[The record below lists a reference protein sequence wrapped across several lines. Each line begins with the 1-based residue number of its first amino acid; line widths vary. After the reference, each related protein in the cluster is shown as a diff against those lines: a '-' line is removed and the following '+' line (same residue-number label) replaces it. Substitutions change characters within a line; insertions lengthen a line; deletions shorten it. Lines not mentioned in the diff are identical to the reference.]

1 MSTLMICVALMGVGL
16 YLVHRFRTRLAD
28 RQQELD
34 GSRRRGAARRQR
46 ECDAVLRDFM
56 RTRGYL
62 AGKIATGEEIR
73 GWIGQGITPE
83 ELRAELDTRAEA
95 IEGPLLGYL
104 EHQGGRVP
112 VRLPVQTRTRHMY
125 YVGRT
130 GTGKTTAL
138 RRMILQD
145 MAAGHGLAVVAPE
158 AEMIADELLPFIPRS
173 RWDDVVVVD
182 PADIHH
188 PVSFN
193 PLHLDAGEDLDLK
206 SAELM
211 AIFQR
216 LSDDTAT
223 SAPRMETILRQA
235 LYALLPVENTT
246 LLDIERLLDRQD
258 DGFRRWII
266 DQTRDDD
273 TRHFWR
279 DVYPAYPKDA
289 HLSLINRL
297 GRFLR
302 PRTIRNLLCQPGPSF
317 NVRRA
322 MDERRILLF
331 KLSDGLLGEENA
343 QLFGQLI
350 VAKLQIAALSRAD
363 IPQDRR
369 ELFIAYVDEFQRFAN
384 VAATSYE
391 TILSRA
397 RKYSLG
403 LVMAHQQMGQVGEN
417 LMREILGNV
426 GTVVAFQVGAT
437 DARRLSRE
445 LVGDVDGQLVPI
457 EVHELVSLRV
467 GEAIC
472 RIGRSVFRLHT
483 LPPPAGGS
491 AAVRDEVVRRSRAR
505 YGRPRAGEPRNQ
517 PPSDLKDLNPGE
529 AL

>member
-1 MSTLMICVALMGVGL
+1 MTLVLIGACLLGL
-16 YLVHRFRTRLAD
+16 GAYAAQRIHARLAEQ
-28 RQQELD
+28 RQHLELT
-34 GSRRRGAARRQR
+34 RRRANARRRR
-46 ECDAVLRDFM
+46 ECRDVLRDFSLS
-56 RTRGYL
+56 RGYL
-62 AGKIATGEEIR
+62 AGRIASGSEVR
-73 GWIGQGITPE
+73 GWIDHGISAE
-83 ELRAELDTRAEA
+83 ELRDELDARAEGVA
-95 IEGPLLGYL
+95 GPLLGHL
-104 EHQGGRVP
+104 EQDGRQVP
-112 VRLPVQTRTRHMY
+112 IRLPAQLRTRHQ
-125 YVGRT
+125 YVIGRS

-138 RRMILQD
+138 NRMILQD
-145 MAAGHGLAVVAPE
+145 AAAGHGLAVVAPE
-158 AEMIADELLPFIPRS
+158 AEMIDQELLPHIPRS
-173 RWDDVVVVD
+173 RWDDVVLFD

-188 PVSFN
+188 PLSLN
-193 PLHLDAGEDLDLK
+193 PLHLDKGEDLDLK

-216 LSDDTAT
+216 LSDDTGTA
-223 SAPRMETILRQA
+223 APRMETILRQA

-266 DQTRDDD
+266 EQTRDEE

-289 HLSLINRL
+289 HLSLTNRL

-302 PRTIRNLLCQPGPSF
+302 PRTIRTLLCQPGPSF

-343 QLFGQLI
+343 QLLGQLV

-363 IPQDRR
+363 IPQAQR
-369 ELFIAYVDEFQRFAN
+369 ELFVCFVDEFQRFAN
-384 VAATSYE
+384 AAATSYE
-391 TILSRA
+391 VMLSRA
-397 RKYSLG
+397 RKYALG
-403 LVMAHQQMGQVGEN
+403 LVLAHQQMGQIGEN
-417 LMREILGNV
+417 LMREILGNTATALV
-426 GTVVAFQVGAT
+426 FQVGAT

-445 LVGDVDGQLVPI
+445 LVGEVDGQLVQV
-457 EVHELVSLRV
+457 EAEQLVSLRV

-483 LPPPAGGS
+483 LPPPAGGN
-491 AAVRDEVVRRSRAR
+491 ARVRDEIMRRSRAR
-505 YGRPRAGEPRNQ
+505 YARPALPPQRNGRPDSIEG
-517 PPSDLKDLNPGE
+517 LNPGE

>member
-1 MSTLMICVALMGVGL
+1 MSTLVPVVVLLVLVL
-16 YLVHRFRTRLAD
+16 YFARRLQARIAEHQD
-28 RQQELD
+28 ELE
-34 GSRRRGAARRQR
+34 GARRRFAARRRR
-46 ECDAVLRDFM
+46 ECDAVLREFM

-62 AGKIATGEEIR
+62 AGKIATGDEIR
-73 GWIGQGITPE
+73 GWISEGISPE
-83 ELRAELDTRAEA
+83 GLMAELDARAAA
-95 IEGPLLGYL
+95 IQGPMLGYV
-104 EHQGGRVP
+104 EHAGQQVP
-112 VRLPVQTRTRHMY
+112 VRLPVQTRARHMY

-145 MAAGHGLAVVAPE
+145 LAAGHGLAVVAPE
-158 AEMIADELLPFIPRS
+158 AEMIADELLPFIPKP
-173 RWDDVVVVD
+173 RWDDVVIVD

-216 LSDDTAT
+216 LSDDSGTA
-223 SAPRMETILRQA
+223 APRMETILRQA
-235 LYALLPVENTT
+235 LYALLPIDNTT

-266 DQTRDDD
+266 DQTRDED

-289 HLSLINRL
+289 HLSLVNRL

-302 PRTIRNLLCQPGPSF
+302 PSTIRNLLCQPGPSF

-322 MDERRILLF
+322 MDEHRVLFF

-343 QLFGQLI
+343 QLLGQLV
-350 VAKLQIAALSRAD
+350 VAKLQIAALSRAN
-363 IPQDRR
+363 IPQEQR
-369 ELFIAYVDEFQRFAN
+369 ELFLTYVDEFQRFAN

-391 TILSRA
+391 VMLSRA
-397 RKYSLG
+397 RKYGLG
-403 LVMAHQQMGQVGEN
+403 LILAHQQMGQIGEN

-445 LVGDVDGQLVPI
+445 LVGEFDGQLVPV
-457 EVHELVSLRV
+457 EPQELVSLRV

-483 LPPPAGGS
+483 LPPPTGGS
-491 AAVRDEVVRRSRAR
+491 AGVREEVVRRSRAR
-505 YGRPRAGEPRNQ
+505 YGRPRAGAPRRQ
-517 PPSDLKDLNPGE
+517 SPSSLDGLNPGE

>member
-1 MSTLMICVALMGVGL
+1 
-16 YLVHRFRTRLAD
+16 
-28 RQQELD
+28 
-34 GSRRRGAARRQR
+34 
-46 ECDAVLRDFM
+46 
-56 RTRGYL
+56 
-62 AGKIATGEEIR
+62 
-73 GWIGQGITPE
+73 
-83 ELRAELDTRAEA
+83 
-95 IEGPLLGYL
+95 
-104 EHQGGRVP
+104 
-112 VRLPVQTRTRHMY
+112 MY

-138 RRMILQD
+138 RQMILQD
-145 MAAGHGLAVVAPE
+145 LEAGHGLAVVAPE
-158 AEMIADELLPFIPRS
+158 AEMISDELLPFIPRT

-193 PLHLDAGEDLDLK
+193 PLHLDEGEDLDLK

-216 LSDDTAT
+216 LADDTGTA
-223 SAPRMETILRQA
+223 APRMEMILRQA
-235 LYALLPVENTT
+235 LYALMPVPNTT

-266 DQTRDDD
+266 EQSRDEE

-279 DVYPAYPKDA
+279 DVYSAYPKDA
-289 HLSLINRL
+289 HLSLVNRL

-322 MDERRILLF
+322 MDERRVLFF

-343 QLFGQLI
+343 QLLGQLV
-350 VAKLQIAALSRAD
+350 VAKLQIAALSRAN
-363 IPQDRR
+363 IPQHQR
-369 ELFIAYVDEFQRFAN
+369 ELFLTYVDEFQRFAN

-391 TILSRA
+391 VMLSRA
-397 RKYSLG
+397 RKYGLG
-403 LVMAHQQMGQVGEN
+403 LVLAHQQMGQIGEN

-445 LVGDVDGQLVPI
+445 LVGEVDGQLVPI
-457 EVHELVSLRV
+457 ETEQLVSLRT

-472 RIGRSVFRLHT
+472 RIGRSVFRLRT
-483 LPPPAGGS
+483 LPPPRGGS
-491 AAVRDEVVRRSRAR
+491 AKVRDEVVRRSRAGYAR
-505 YGRPRAGEPRNQ
+505 RAQSTERASRPNGLQ
-517 PPSDLKDLNPGE
+517 GLNPGE

>member
-1 MSTLMICVALMGVGL
+1 LSKLLISVALLVLVL
-16 YLVHRFRTRLAD
+16 YFAHRFHTRVSE
-28 RQQELD
+28 RQQELERAK
-34 GSRRRGAARRQR
+34 RRAAARRQR
-46 ECDAVLRDFM
+46 ECDAVLSDFM
-56 RTRGYL
+56 RIRGYL
-62 AGKIATGEEIR
+62 ARKIATSAEIR
-73 GWIGQGITPE
+73 GWIDQGISPD
-83 ELRAELDTRAEA
+83 ELRTELEARAEA
-95 IEGPLLGYL
+95 VEGPLLGYL
-104 EHQGGRVP
+104 DYEGRRVP
-112 VRLPVQTRTRHMY
+112 VRLPVEMRARH
-125 YVGRT
+125 VFCIGRT
-130 GTGKTTAL
+130 GVGKTTAL

-145 MAAGHGLAVVAPE
+145 MAAGYGLAVVAPE
-158 AEMIADELLPFIPRS
+158 AEMIADELLPFIPKS

-193 PLHLDAGEDLDLK
+193 PLHLDKGEDLDLK

-211 AIFQR
+211 AIFRR

-223 SAPRMETILRQA
+223 AAPRMETILRQA
-235 LYALLPVENTT
+235 LYALLPVDNTT

-266 DQTRDDD
+266 DQTRDED

-289 HLSLINRL
+289 HLSLVNRL

-322 MDERRILLF
+322 MDERRVLLF

-343 QLFGQLI
+343 QLLGQLV

-363 IPQDRR
+363 IPQAQR
-369 ELFIAYVDEFQRFAN
+369 ELFLAYVDEFQRFAN

-391 TILSRA
+391 VMLSRS
-397 RKYSLG
+397 RKYMLG
-403 LVMAHQQMGQVGEN
+403 MVLAHQQMGQIGEN

-426 GTVVAFQVGAT
+426 GSVVAFQVGAT

-445 LVGDVDGQLVPI
+445 LVGEVDGKLVPV
-457 EVHELVSLRV
+457 EPHELVSLRV

-483 LPPPAGGS
+483 LPPPPGGS

-505 YGRPRAGEPRNQ
+505 YGRPRAVAPRNE
-517 PPSDLKDLNPGE
+517 SRGGLHGLNPE
-529 AL
+529 ETL